1 MWKNFHSIFKFPFN
15 QNTIMIYG
23 INDIDTSRCEVQI
36 KVYLAFTV
44 LIQTFLNIL
53 KFLVIETIL
62 PRNWFSLEAK
72 FWWKSSQATVRVTY
86 LMVYMVENYLDYDG
100 NMDPN

>member
-36 KVYLAFTV
+36 KVYLALRFCWWSFESYFPQYFHTFKILGNWRKKIDNV
-44 LIQTFLNIL
+44 KKYLI
-53 KFLVIETIL
+53 
-62 PRNWFSLEAK
+62 
-72 FWWKSSQATVRVTY
+72 
-86 LMVYMVENYLDYDG
+86 VYMGENYLDYDG

>member
-36 KVYLAFTV
+36 KVYLALRFCWWSFESYFP
-44 LIQTFLNIL
+44 QYFHTF
-53 KFLVIETIL
+53 KFLAIEEK
-62 PRNWFSLEAK
+62 NWK
-72 FWWKSSQATVRVTY
+72 R
-86 LMVYMVENYLDYDG
+86 
-100 NMDPN
+100 